1 MDPPGS
7 FQGDSGSGG
16 EYLPAPDGPM
26 MEMTSLFKTHIDLMK
41 NGEFAIN
48 LHNIFHFNKAH
59 RSTSSVF
66 INGIAFFNVCQNLCQ
81 DSRAEQVEN
90 SCYKE
95 RRCIEVALNESTGD
109 AHEVVHSKNV
119 YKRGILQKRDGFVAK
134 KAG

>member
-1 MDPPGS
+1 MIQAAEESTLAGTGWPDD
-7 FQGDSGSGG
+7 GDDF
-16 EYLPAPDGPM
+16 PF
-26 MEMTSLFKTHIDLMK
+26 FKTHIDLMK

-48 LHNIFHFNKAH
+48 LHNIFHFNKTH

-66 INGIAFFNVCQNLCQ
+66 INVIAFFNVCQNLCQ

-119 YKRGILQKRDGFVAK
+119 YKRGILHTGPC
-134 KAG
+134 